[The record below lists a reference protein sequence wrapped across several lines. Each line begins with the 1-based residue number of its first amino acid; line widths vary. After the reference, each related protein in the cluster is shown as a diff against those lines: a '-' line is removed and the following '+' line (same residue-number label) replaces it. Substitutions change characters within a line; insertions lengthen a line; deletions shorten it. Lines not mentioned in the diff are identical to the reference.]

1 MPSFKPGDRVR
12 LVTRAQTEE
21 DVKSGLYYEHFGGM
35 TGMVQKVYNPHEI
48 AVEVETESLSQE
60 IQQRHEDVR
69 NQMKT
74 KWLEGLSEEGRS
86 RLSEREKDFHLR
98 YVVLVASAD
107 LQKVGARS
115 VPPVSARQEQAVTRK
130 TTADL
135 EAAEEAELRRR
146 SGRADEGRGV

>member
-1 MPSFKPGDRVR
+1 MPHFKPGDRVR

-21 DVKSGLYYEHFGGM
+21 DMKSGLYYEHFGGM
-35 TGMVQKVYNPHEI
+35 TGIVQKIYGPQEI
-48 AVEVETESLSQE
+48 AVEIEPESLPQE
-60 IQQRHEDVR
+60 IRQRHENVR
-69 NQMKT
+69 DQMKT

-98 YVVLVASAD
+98 YIILVSAAD
-107 LQKVGARS
+107 LQKTSSQAAS
-115 VPPVSARQEQAVTRK
+115 SDSICQEPSPTRK

-146 SGRADEGRGV
+146 SHRVEEGKRA